1 KECDIPDEYKEIYGD
16 EFDIVGHVNQI
27 EPLEIY
33 NSPYKYLK
41 ATVDILEDETFPL
54 KIEFRAVKK
63 KYEEL
68 KVTYE
73 KKKDKKD
80 WISRFH

>member
-1 KECDIPDEYKEIYGD
+1 MN
-16 EFDIVGHVNQI
+16 HI